1 MACRPVFSE
10 KVEVKGY
17 GNEYFNKRK
26 YACNRSQ
33 NIVCFCTSLAP
44 LKVMERNGV
53 ITHAEYLK
61 AEGYLA
67 KKYCIKKDSIY
78 RQNDLI
84 FTQKRAIYIV
94 PKEEVQDNAKDDN
107 ED

>member
-1 MACRPVFSE
+1 MDRT
-10 KVEVKGY
+10 
-17 GNEYFNKRK
+17 
-26 YACNRSQ
+26 
-33 NIVCFCTSLAP
+33 NIENYQSSLSIVVSMY
-44 LKVMERNGV
+44 KNGL
-53 ITHAEYLK
+53 ISDKDYLK
-61 AEGYLA
+61 AESHLA

-107 ED
+107 KN

>member
-1 MACRPVFSE
+1 MEIRADSFALLSAMPIAERRRTRAM
-10 KVEVKGY
+10 
-17 GNEYFNKRK
+17 NKE
-26 YACNRSQ
+26 
-33 NIVCFCTSLAP
+33 NIIRFCTSLAP

-107 ED
+107 KN